1 MKPTTELRINQMYFK
16 VLPCASASGDIW
28 ADIAANKWDAET
40 FEFFN
45 QFIHPD
51 KNFID
56 IGGWIGTTTLQAYAF
71 NPRKIFSIEAE
82 PSNYQILK
90 HNIALNLAGDK
101 ITPFNVC
108 LTDKANSNRIM
119 KFGTA
124 NKEKPNRSSQ
134 RLDNG
139 SRISVKTTHALPFLK
154 RNCELNKTNCINID
168 IEGSEKYLC
177 DLFKYL
183 SIRKDISVLLS
194 LHSPYW
200 GKDQDQ
206 VSKNISESIKKFTIL
221 DPFSYKQLTNQY
233 IYDKMMDKSQC
244 IKEPN
249 LKGQFFSIALQG
261 KQK

>member
-45 QFIHPD
+45 RFIHPD

-71 NPRKIFSIEAE
+71 NPRKIYSIEAE

-108 LTDKANSNRIM
+108 LTDKANSNKIM

-154 RNCELNKTNCINID
+154 SDCELHRASCINID

-177 DLFKYL
+177 DLFQYL
-183 SIRKDISVLLS
+183 SVNQNISVLLS
-194 LHSPYW
+194 LHPPYW
-200 GKDQDQ
+200 GKDQEK
-206 VSKNISESIKKFTIL
+206 VSKEIYESIKKFVII
-221 DPFSYKQLTNQY
+221 DPFSYRQIKQPKIL
-233 IYDKMMDKSQC
+233 DKMMDNSQC
-244 IKEPN
+244 VKETN
-249 LKGQFFSIALQG
+249 LKGQFFSIILQG